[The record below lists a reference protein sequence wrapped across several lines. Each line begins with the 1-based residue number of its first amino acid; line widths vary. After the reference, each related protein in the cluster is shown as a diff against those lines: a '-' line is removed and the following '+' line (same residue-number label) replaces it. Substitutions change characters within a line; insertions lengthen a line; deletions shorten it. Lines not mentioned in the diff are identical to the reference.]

1 MSLFCVGF
9 FFFCFSW
16 ISCIP
21 TGTVQAQEKTG
32 MKPPPTISLTPASNL
47 WVIQMWVEALDE
59 SFLRGCTGKLCTTIN
74 VASPGTQMVELKGK
88 PSKYNKTLLLHVTWC
103 TLHSYTKCHVMKC
116 RFFFGYRSFHVDTV
130 GVWSAEPDTEH
141 DSGYPLIIS
150 CGRPMLL
157 YNLKGY
163 AFPCQSHHLAC
174 PQGNWCTSQSDT
186 PVILWKHIFRQQHVQ
201 EKMPISNVSVC
212 AVVCELEE
220 QRSTKCGRLKQ
231 NVALMWVQIYNYCG
245 SSGRD

>member
-1 MSLFCVGF
+1 MLGF

-116 RFFFGYRSFHVDTV
+116 RFFFRLQKLPCGYS
-130 GVWSAEPDTEH
+130 
-141 DSGYPLIIS
+141 
-150 CGRPMLL
+150 
-157 YNLKGY
+157 
-163 AFPCQSHHLAC
+163 
-174 PQGNWCTSQSDT
+174 WC
-186 PVILWKHIFRQQHVQ
+186 L
-201 EKMPISNVSVC
+201 
-212 AVVCELEE
+212 
-220 QRSTKCGRLKQ
+220 KCGARHRAWLRLSTHYLLRTS
-231 NVALMWVQIYNYCG
+231 NAAL
-245 SSGRD
+245 